1 MGRLDQ
7 DPTSEMFDWPVKY
20 VKKHVSGEQSE
31 TIGLKAL
38 FNSNEVKLV
47 DDNENPFYI
56 TSYKGYTVVG
66 SGRYGGEHT
75 ECISYNAIG
84 PFGKVDLF
92 MVVPSF
98 GVTFTNP
105 RKIKIIS
112 PGPIILN
119 GVTITPEPLT
129 MFQQFSF
136 NFLSKRIHNTLKPIL
151 Q

>member
-1 MGRLDQ
+1 MGRLDR
-7 DPTSEMFDWPVKY
+7 DPTPEIFNWPVKY
-20 VKKHVSGEQSE
+20 AIKHVGNGLSE
-31 TIGLKAL
+31 IIELKAL
-38 FNSNEVKLV
+38 FNSSEVKLV
-47 DDNENPFYI
+47 DDNKNSFYI

-75 ECISYNAIG
+75 ECIFYNAIG
-84 PFGKVDLF
+84 SLGKVDLF

-119 GVTITPEPLT
+119 DVTITPQPLT